1 MRQKHDLLPIIGI
14 TMGDPVGIG
23 PEVIIKALCDTS
35 VMSRCRPVLIGD
47 RSILEREIKRLQ
59 APLKIRTVT
68 SLSETAAKSGDIMLL
83 EESQLDPHAVRYGQ
97 PTTETGKALA
107 AYIIKAV
114 TMAAADEIDAV
125 VTAPINKK
133 SLHDAGYDY
142 PGHTEMLA
150 RLTGTK
156 DVVMMLAGEKLRVV
170 LVTIHCAMA
179 QVPKLLSSDKI
190 LTTIR
195 ITHESLKNCFSIAAP
210 RLAVAGLNPHAGE
223 SGLFGDEEPEIIIPA
238 IEAARGEGIDATG
251 PCPPDTL
258 FYYAAQGKYD
268 AVVCMYHD
276 QGLIPLKL
284 LHFEDGVNVTLGL
297 PIIRTSVDHGTAYD
311 IAGKGIAGPAS
322 MLRAI
327 FTAVQMSQ
335 ARLSDS
341 RQTVTTR
348 S

>member
-1 MRQKHDLLPIIGI
+1 MRQKHDRLPVIGI

-23 PEVIIKALCDTS
+23 PEVIVKALCDRG
-35 VMSRCRPVLIGD
+35 VMSFYQPVVIGD
-47 RSILEREIKRLQ
+47 RIILEREIKRLS
-59 APLKIRTVT
+59 APLKIRTV
-68 SLSETAAKSGDIMLL
+68 SSPSEAAAQPGDIMLL
-83 EESQLDPHAVRYGQ
+83 ETSQLDPREARYGQ
-97 PTTETGKALA
+97 PTPGTGEALA

-114 TMAAADEIDAV
+114 AMATAGEIDAI
-125 VTAPINKK
+125 VTAPISKK

-156 DVVMMLAGEKLRVV
+156 EVVMMLAGKRLRVV
-170 LVTIHCAMA
+170 LVTIHCAVA
-179 QVPKLLSSDKI
+179 QVPKLLSSEKI

-195 ITHESLKNCFSIAAP
+195 ITHESLKNYFSIAAP

-223 SGLFGDEEPEIIIPA
+223 SGLFGSEEQSIIMPA
-238 IEAARGEGIDATG
+238 IEAAQREGISAAG

-284 LHFEDGVNVTLGL
+284 LHFDDGVNVTLGL

-311 IAGKGIAGPAS
+311 IAGKGSASPAS

-327 FTAVQMSQ
+327 LTAEQMARAR
-335 ARLSDS
+335 ARLP
-341 RQTVTTR
+341 VV
-348 S
+348 